1 MPPGILLSADGILSG
16 VPAGGGSSSF
26 QVQVR
31 DSMGNLATSNFYTVN
46 VTAPGRL
53 IVATN
58 SLPVAFLE
66 QPYNTNLAA
75 AGGKPPYSHD
85 PNAGTGSNAGWLVLD
100 TKRLPS
106 SVSDYGADLGPVP
119 PPGLTLDLGGKLSG
133 TPDQAGN
140 FTLLVQVTDS
150 SMPAQVATDVVL
162 LTVVPANGL
171 QILNT
176 SPPEATLRS
185 NYSLQ
190 LQTTAQ
196 DPKSVVFVPVDSSG
210 HNSPAARASLPP
222 GITLSQDG
230 LLSGAPSS
238 TGAFPFLVQ
247 ATDGQGRIV
256 IQAMQITVVQGSG
269 GGGGCATLPGQAT
282 GASGLVLLGLVA
294 LGLRRRNRR

>member
-1 MPPGILLSADGILSG
+1 LLSADGILSG
-16 VPAGGGSSSF
+16 IPAGGGSSSF

-31 DSMGNLATSNFYTVN
+31 DSTGSIATSNFYTVN

-75 AGGKPPYSHD
+75 AGGKGPYSHD
-85 PNAGTGSNAGWLVLD
+85 PNAGTGSTAGWLILD

-133 TPDQAGN
+133 TPTQAGN

-150 SMPAQVATDVVL
+150 SMPPQVATDVVL
-162 LTVVPANGL
+162 LTIIPADGL

-176 SPPEATLRS
+176 SPPQATLRKP
-185 NYSLQ
+185 YSLE

-196 DPKSVVFVPVDSSG
+196 DPKAVVFFPVDSSG
-210 HNSPAARASLPP
+210 HNSPAARAALPP
-222 GITLSQDG
+222 GITLSQNG
-230 LLSGAPSS
+230 LLSGVPITA
-238 TGAFPFLVQ
+238 GAFPFLVQ

-256 IQAMQITVVQGSG
+256 IQALQVTVVQGAS
-269 GGGGCATLPGQAT
+269 GGGGCATLPGQTSAV
-282 GASGLVLLGLVA
+282 SSLLLLGLVA
-294 LGLRRRNRR
+294 LGLSRRNRR